1 MIGVVAEAAQQP
13 IVEEF
18 FQLFKTPWER
28 YEAVNSYDVVLTTV
42 AKLPEI
48 TAPLVLVYGATET
61 SIDAGLNL
69 RPQSS
74 TEQRVR
80 SGNDVLPIYSK
91 LAWFPAAHC
100 DVICSTSAGEAAA
113 LRMEN
118 GSQTIIR
125 IGFDLF
131 EEIRVLLTTGQ
142 PVETAEIPTLD
153 LHISC
158 IRDWIVNCGSPLVEI
173 PPVPAGYEFA
183 VSLSHD
189 IDFIG
194 IRDHKF
200 DHTMFGF
207 LYRALVGSM
216 LNFFRRRG
224 SLGNMWKSW
233 KAAASLP
240 FVYLGWAR
248 DFWWPF
254 DWYLDVEKGL
264 GATYYFIPFKRRAGE
279 NVTVADAPR
288 RASAYDVADIPQA
301 LRALKEAGCELGVHG
316 IDAWHSVEK
325 GREELERVASCTGGC
340 DRGIRMHWLLQN
352 AQTFSVLERA
362 GFSYDSTFGYNETVG
377 YRAGT
382 GQVYRPPG
390 VERLLELPMHIQDG
404 ALFFPGR
411 LNINEEGAARL
422 CEGFI
427 ARARRLGGV
436 ITVIWHDRSHAAER
450 FWGEFYAR
458 LVASLRA
465 PGVWFGTGE
474 QITSWFRRR
483 REVVFE
489 RQGSDIKVHAGS
501 ATNSRLPAMRLRMH
515 GPGVGEKIALRDVI
529 WEGNSS
535 VNVSEIFSQRW
546 DAREAQALAK

>member
-1 MIGVVAEAAQQP
+1 MKG
-13 IVEEF
+13 
-18 FQLFKTPWER
+18 
-28 YEAVNSYDVVLTTV
+28 D
-42 AKLPEI
+42 
-48 TAPLVLVYGATET
+48 
-61 SIDAGLNL
+61 
-69 RPQSS
+69 
-74 TEQRVR
+74 
-80 SGNDVLPIYSK
+80 
-91 LAWFPAAHC
+91 
-100 DVICSTSAGEAAA
+100 
-113 LRMEN
+113 
-118 GSQTIIR
+118 SQTIIR

-131 EEIRVLLTTGQ
+131 EEIRLLLTTGQ

-153 LHISC
+153 LHISFVRDC
-158 IRDWIVNCGSPLVEI
+158 ILISGSRLLEI
-173 PPVPAGYEFA
+173 PPMPAGYEFA

-207 LYRALVGSM
+207 LYRALVVST
-216 LNFFRRRG
+216 LNFFRGRG
-224 SLGNMWKSW
+224 PLRNVWKSW

-279 NVTVADAPR
+279 NVTVPDASR
-288 RASAYDVADIPQA
+288 RASAYDVSDIPQ
-301 LRALKEAGCELGVHG
+301 LLQTLKETGCEVGVHG

-325 GREELERVASCTGGC
+325 GREELERVNSCAGGC

-352 AQTFSVLERA
+352 SQTFSVLEKA
-362 GFSYDSTFGYNETVG
+362 GFSYDSTAGYNEAVG

-390 VERLLELPMHIQDG
+390 VKKLLELPMHIQDG

-411 LNINEEGAARL
+411 LNISEEGATRL

-458 LVASLRA
+458 LVASLRELS
-465 PGVWFGTGE
+465 VWFATGQ

-489 RQGSDIKVHAGS
+489 RQGSDVKVHAASTG
-501 ATNSRLPAMRLRMH
+501 NSGLPAMRLRMH
-515 GPGVGEKIALRDVI
+515 LPGAGGKTASRDVI
-529 WEGNSS
+529 WDGSS
-535 VNVSEIFSQRW
+535 SGDVAEIFHQQW
-546 DAREAQALAK
+546 DAREAHAFAKQA